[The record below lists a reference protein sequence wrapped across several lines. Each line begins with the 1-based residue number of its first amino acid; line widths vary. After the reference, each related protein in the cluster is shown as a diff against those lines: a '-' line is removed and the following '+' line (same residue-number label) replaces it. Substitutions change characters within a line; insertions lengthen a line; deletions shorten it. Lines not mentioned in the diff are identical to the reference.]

1 MSEHTIRIFLEGA
14 LWAVPL
20 LAAIVFHEVAHGAV
34 ARYLGDPTAARA
46 GRLTLNP
53 LPHVDLFGTILLP
66 ALLLLAQSPFLFGW
80 AKPVP
85 VDPARL
91 RNPRRDAMLVAAAGP
106 GANCALALASSLVL
120 IHLLPFLSRVSP
132 PSLVA
137 SLVVPL
143 EAIAART
150 ILINAVLAVFNL
162 LPIPPLDGG
171 RVLTGLL
178 PGPVARLVAGVE
190 PFGVLLVV
198 ALMATRSLGG
208 IVGYPIGLLLWAI
221 GTPFSFLASYM

>member
-1 MSEHTIRIFLEGA
+1 MSEHATQIFLEGA

-20 LAAIVFHEVAHGAV
+20 LLAIVFHEVAHGAV

-53 LPHVDLFGTILLP
+53 LPHIDLFGTILLP
-66 ALLLLAQSPFLFGW
+66 ALLLVAQTPFLFGW

-85 VDPARL
+85 VNFARL

-106 GANCALALASSLVL
+106 AANGALALGSSLVL
-120 IHLLPFLSRVSP
+120 IHLLPLLSRVSP
-132 PSLVA
+132 PAVGA

-150 ILINAVLAVFNL
+150 ILINVVLAVFNL

-178 PGPVARLVAGVE
+178 PRPAARVVAGVE
-190 PFGVLLVV
+190 PFGILLVV

-208 IVGYPIGLLLWAI
+208 IIGYPIGIVLSAM
-221 GTPFSFLASYM
+221 GTPFSLLASYM